1 MHNYQQYEPEELAA
15 DVSFQRWKLY
25 DAPVEREFWESWLRQ
40 NPDKRDL
47 VDKANGV
54 LLSLN
59 ALYEQPLA
67 ADSLFSD
74 EDVKTEINR
83 LYQSLANRDEERAP
97 RWTIRRSLRTW
108 PYSLAASIAML
119 LGVLGWYAFSRL
131 DARPEITPTYGALT
145 KRVTSPWRIIS
156 NTTDKPMAIRL
167 PDKSTVALT
176 PNSQVR
182 YPEQFTKNERDV
194 YLLGEAFFTVTKD
207 PDKPFYVHTDVLTTK
222 VLGTSFTVQ
231 ANRGQKIGKVIV
243 STGRVAVSKQVAGR
257 EPLEKVTRPEGDVVL
272 TPNQQV
278 TVSDASNQLVVSL
291 VDDPSLLDPA
301 LKEKFFRYR
310 KTAMADVF
318 AELEQ
323 AYGVDISFDKEALK
337 NCYLTASIVDEPL
350 YDKLDL
356 ICRTIN
362 ATYRRVGT
370 QIIIEGSGC

>member
-1 MHNYQQYEPEELAA
+1 MHTYRQYKPEELAA
-15 DVSFQRWKLY
+15 DLSFQRWKLY
-25 DAPVEREFWESWLRQ
+25 DAPIEREFWENWLQQ

-67 ADSLFSD
+67 TNSLLSD

-83 LYQSLANRDEERAP
+83 LYKSLADREEKRAP
-97 RWTIRRSLRTW
+97 RWTVLRPFQSW
-108 PYSLAASIAML
+108 QYGMAASVALI
-119 LGVLGWYAFSRL
+119 LGVIGWYAFSQL
-131 DARPEITPTYGALT
+131 DARPETTPTYGALT
-145 KRVTSPWRIIS
+145 KRVASPWRTIS
-156 NTTDKPMAIRL
+156 NTTDKPIEVRL
-167 PDKSTVALT
+167 PDESTVALK

-194 YLLGEAFFTVTKD
+194 YLLGEAFFDVTKD
-207 PDKPFYVHTDVLTTK
+207 PNKPFYVHTDVLTTK

-231 ANRGQKIGKVIV
+231 AKKGQKAGKVIV
-243 STGRVAVSKQVAGR
+243 STGRVVVSKQ
-257 EPLEKVTRPEGDVVL
+257 TEGKESLAKESKQEADVVL

-301 LKEKFFRYR
+301 SKEKFFRYR

-323 AYGVDISFDKEALK
+323 AYGVDIQFDREAMK
-337 NCYLTASIVDEPL
+337 NCYLTASVVDEPL

>member
-1 MHNYQQYEPEELAA
+1 MHDYRHYEPEELAA

-25 DAPVEREFWESWLRQ
+25 DAPVEREFWENWLQQ
-40 NPDKRDL
+40 NPDKQDL
-47 VDKANGV
+47 VDKAFGV

-59 ALYEQPLA
+59 ALYDRPLA
-67 ADSLFSD
+67 DESLLSD
-74 EDVKTEINR
+74 EEVVTEINR
-83 LYQSLANRDEERAP
+83 LYQSLADREEKRAP
-97 RWTIRRSLRTW
+97 RWTVLRSFQSW
-108 PYSLAASIAML
+108 QYGIAASITL
-119 LGVLGWYAFSRL
+119 VLGVLGWYAFSQL
-131 DARPEITPTYGALT
+131 DSRQEITPTYGALT
-145 KRVTSPWRIIS
+145 KRVASPWKTIS
-156 NTTDKPMAIRL
+156 NTTDKPMEVRL
-167 PDKSTVALT
+167 PDESMVALK

-182 YPEQFTKNERDV
+182 YPEQFTKDERDV
-194 YLLGEAFFTVTKD
+194 YLLGEAFFDVTKD
-207 PDKPFYVHTDVLTTK
+207 PNKPFFVHTDVLTTK

-231 ANRGQKIGKVIV
+231 ANKGQQAGKVIV
-243 STGRVAVSKQVAGR
+243 STGRVAVSKQ
-257 EPLEKVTRPEGDVVL
+257 TEGKESLAKESKQKADVVL

-301 LKEKFFRYR
+301 SKEKFFRYR

-323 AYGVDISFDKEALK
+323 AYGVDIEFDREAMK
-337 NCYLTASIVDEPL
+337 NCYLTASVVDEPL

>member
-1 MHNYQQYEPEELAA
+1 MHDYRQYEPEELAA

-25 DAPVEREFWESWLRQ
+25 EAPVECAFWENWLRQ
-40 NPDKRDL
+40 NPDKQDL
-47 VDKANGV
+47 VDKAYGV
-54 LLSLN
+54 LLNLN
-59 ALYEQPLA
+59 TLYEQPLTD
-67 ADSLFSD
+67 DSLLSD

-83 LYQSLANRDEERAP
+83 LYQSLADRDERAP
-97 RWTIRRSLRTW
+97 RWVVQRSLRSW
-108 PYSLAASIAML
+108 QYGIAASVAL
-119 LGVLGWYAFSRL
+119 VLGVLGWYAFSQL
-131 DARPEITPTYGALT
+131 DAQQEVTPTYGALT
-145 KRVTSPWRIIS
+145 KRVTSPWTIIS
-156 NTTDKPMAIRL
+156 NTTDKPMQVRL
-167 PDKSTVALT
+167 PDESTVALK

-182 YPEQFTKNERDV
+182 YPEQFTKDERDV
-194 YLLGEAFFTVTKD
+194 YLLGEAFFDVTKD
-207 PDKPFYVHTDVLTTK
+207 PNKPFYVHTDVLTTK

-231 ANRGQKIGKVIV
+231 ANKGQKVGKVIV
-243 STGRVAVSKQVAGR
+243 STGRVAVSKQIEGKESPVKATK
-257 EPLEKVTRPEGDVVL
+257 LEGDVVL

-278 TVSDASNQLVVSL
+278 TVSEASSRLVVSL
-291 VDDPSLLDPA
+291 VDDPTLLEPA
-301 LKEKFFRYR
+301 IKEKFFRYR

-318 AELEQ
+318 AELEE